1 MKRTYIKPGMAI
13 QKIEACTIMVGTT
26 VSPSDPTMQRTN
38 TVGVRS
44 FSGDQMYYKETLIF
58 GGDAKD
64 DVTPSS
70 KDHDMW
76 DDVLE

>member
-13 QKIEACTIMVGTT
+13 QKIEACTIMAG
-26 VSPSDPTMQRTN
+26 SNGPSGPTLQKE

-58 GGDAKD
+58 GGDATEE
-64 DVTPSS
+64 VTPSS

>member
-13 QKIEACTIMVGTT
+13 QKIEACTIMVG
-26 VSPSDPTMQRTN
+26 SNNPSASDPTMQEV
-38 TVGVRS
+38 VGVRS
-44 FSGDQMYYKETLIF
+44 FSEDQMYYKDNLEF
-58 GGDAKD
+58 KGDAGD

>member
-13 QKIEACTIMVGTT
+13 QKIESCTIMAGT
-26 VSPSDPTMQRTN
+26 VSPSDPTLKET

-44 FSGDQMYYKETLIF
+44 FSGDQMYYKDNLVF
-58 GGDAKD
+58 RGDAGD

>member
-13 QKIEACTIMVGTT
+13 QKIEACTIMAGTT
-26 VSPSDPTMQRTN
+26 VSPSDPTMQEA
-38 TVGVRS
+38 VGVRS
-44 FSGDQMYYKETLIF
+44 FSGDQMYYKDNLVF
-58 GGDAKD
+58 RGDAGD

>member
-1 MKRTYIKPGMAI
+1 MKRTYIKPDMAI
-13 QKIEACTIMVGTT
+13 QKIEACTIKT
-26 VSPSDPTMQRTN
+26 VSNPSASDSTMQES
-38 TVGVRS
+38 VGVRS
-44 FSGDQMYYKETLIF
+44 FSGDQMYYKDNLVF
-58 GGDAKD
+58 RGDAGD

>member
-1 MKRTYIKPGMAI
+1 MKRTYIKPDMAI
-13 QKIEACTIMVGTT
+13 QKIEACTIMAG
-26 VSPSDPTMQRTN
+26 SNDPSGPTLQKE

-58 GGDAKD
+58 GGDAGE

>member
-1 MKRTYIKPGMAI
+1 MKRTYIKPDMAI
-13 QKIEACTIMVGTT
+13 QKIEACTIMAGTT
-26 VSPSDPTMQRTN
+26 VSPSDSTMQEP
-38 TVGVRS
+38 VGVRS
-44 FSGDQMYYKETLIF
+44 FSGDQMYYKDNLEF
-58 GGDAKD
+58 RGDAGD

>member
-1 MKRTYIKPGMAI
+1 MKRTYIKPDMAI
-13 QKIEACTIMVGTT
+13 QKIEACTIMAGTT
-26 VSPSDPTMQRTN
+26 VNPSDPTMQETN

-58 GGDAKD
+58 GGDAGD

>member
-1 MKRTYIKPGMAI
+1 MKRTYIKPDMAI
-13 QKIEACTIMVGTT
+13 QKIEACTIMAG
-26 VSPSDPTMQRTN
+26 SNGPSGPTLQKE

-58 GGDAKD
+58 GGDATEE
-64 DVTPSS
+64 VTPSS

>member
-13 QKIEACTIMVGTT
+13 QKIESCTIMTG
-26 VSPSDPTMQRTN
+26 SNPSASTPTMQES
-38 TVGVRS
+38 VGVRS
-44 FSGDQMYYKETLIF
+44 FSGDQMYYKDNLGF
-58 GGDAKD
+58 RGDAGD

>member
-1 MKRTYIKPGMAI
+1 MKRTYIKPDMAI
-13 QKIEACTIMVGTT
+13 QKIEACTIMAATVG
-26 VSPSDPTMQRTN
+26 PSDPTMQETN

-58 GGDAKD
+58 GGDAGD

>member
-13 QKIEACTIMVGTT
+13 QKIEACTIMAGSNPSASGTT
-26 VSPSDPTMQRTN
+26 LQKTN

-58 GGDAKD
+58 GGNATEE
-64 DVTPSS
+64 VTPSS

-76 DDVLE
+76 DDCE

>member
-1 MKRTYIKPGMAI
+1 MKRTYIKPDMAI
-13 QKIEACTIMVGTT
+13 QKIEACTIMAGTT
-26 VSPSDPTMQRTN
+26 VSPSDPTMQEL
-38 TVGVRS
+38 VGVRS
-44 FSGDQMYYKETLIF
+44 FSGDQMYYKDNLVF
-58 GGDAKD
+58 RGDAGD

>member
-1 MKRTYIKPGMAI
+1 MKRTYIKPDMAI
-13 QKIEACTIMVGTT
+13 QKIEACTIMVG
-26 VSPSDPTMQRTN
+26 SNDPSGPTMQRTN

-58 GGDAKD
+58 GGDAGD
-64 DVTPSS
+64 DVAPSS

>member
-1 MKRTYIKPGMAI
+1 MKRTYIKPDMAI
-13 QKIEACTIMVGTT
+13 QKIEACTIMAGTT
-26 VSPSDPTMQRTN
+26 VSPSDPTMQETN

-58 GGDAKD
+58 GGDATEE
-64 DVTPSS
+64 VTPSS

>member
-1 MKRTYIKPGMAI
+1 MKRTYIKPDMAI

-26 VSPSDPTMQRTN
+26 VSPSDSTMQETN

-58 GGDAKD
+58 GGDAGD

>member
-1 MKRTYIKPGMAI
+1 MKRTYIKPDMAI
-13 QKIEACTIMVGTT
+13 QKIEACTIMAGTT
-26 VSPSDPTMQRTN
+26 VSPSDSTMQETN

-44 FSGDQMYYKETLIF
+44 FSGDQMYYKDNLVF
-58 GGDAKD
+58 RGDAGD

-76 DDVLE
+76 DDVME

>member
-13 QKIEACTIMVGTT
+13 QKIESCTIMAGSNP
-26 VSPSDPTMQRTN
+26 SPSGPTLQKTN

-58 GGDAKD
+58 GGDADK

-70 KDHDMW
+70 KDPLMW

>member
-13 QKIEACTIMVGTT
+13 QKIESCTIMAG
-26 VSPSDPTMQRTN
+26 SNPSASDPTMRETN

-58 GGDAKD
+58 GGDATEE
-64 DVTPSS
+64 VTPSS

>member
-13 QKIEACTIMVGTT
+13 QKIESCTIMAG
-26 VSPSDPTMQRTN
+26 SLKPSNPTMQEAV
-38 TVGVRS
+38 VGVRS
-44 FSGDQMYYKETLIF
+44 FSGDQIYYNDNLKF
-58 GGDAKD
+58 RGDAGD

>member
-13 QKIEACTIMVGTT
+13 QKIESCTIMAGSLT
-26 VSPSDPTMQRTN
+26 PIKPTMQEA
-38 TVGVRS
+38 VGVRS
-44 FSGDQMYYKETLIF
+44 FSGDQLYYKDNLIF
-58 GGDAKD
+58 RGEAGD

>member
-1 MKRTYIKPGMAI
+1 MKRTYIKPDMAI
-13 QKIEACTIMVGTT
+13 QKIESCTIMAGTT
-26 VSPSDPTMQRTN
+26 GPTMQKTN

-44 FSGDQMYYKETLIF
+44 FSGDQMYYKDNLVF
-58 GGDAKD
+58 RGDAGD

>member
-1 MKRTYIKPGMAI
+1 MAI
-13 QKIEACTIMVGTT
+13 QKIEACTIMAGTT
-26 VSPSDPTMQRTN
+26 VSPSGPTLQKEA
-38 TVGVRS
+38 VGVRS

-58 GGDAKD
+58 GGDAGE

>member
-13 QKIEACTIMVGTT
+13 QKIESCTIMAG
-26 VSPSDPTMQRTN
+26 SGASDPTMQES
-38 TVGVRS
+38 VGVRS
-44 FSGDQMYYKETLIF
+44 FSGDQMYYKDNLVF
-58 GGDAKD
+58 RGDAGD

>member
-1 MKRTYIKPGMAI
+1 MKRTYIKPDMAI
-13 QKIEACTIMVGTT
+13 QKIEACTIMAAT
-26 VSPSDPTMQRTN
+26 VSPSDPTMQKTN

-44 FSGDQMYYKETLIF
+44 YSGDQMYYKETLIF
-58 GGDAKD
+58 GGDAGD

>member
-1 MKRTYIKPGMAI
+1 MKRTYIKPDMAI
-13 QKIEACTIMVGTT
+13 QKIEACTIMAGSGT
-26 VSPSDPTMQRTN
+26 SASDPTMQEA
-38 TVGVRS
+38 VGVRS
-44 FSGDQMYYKETLIF
+44 YSGDQMYYKETLIF
-58 GGDAKD
+58 GGDAGD

>member
-1 MKRTYIKPGMAI
+1 MKRTYIKPDMAI
-13 QKIEACTIMVGTT
+13 QKIESCTIMTG
-26 VSPSDPTMQRTN
+26 SNPSASDPTMQEA
-38 TVGVRS
+38 VGVRS
-44 FSGDQMYYKETLIF
+44 FSGDQMYYKDNLVF
-58 GGDAKD
+58 RGDAGD

>member
-13 QKIEACTIMVGTT
+13 QKIESCTIMAG
-26 VSPSDPTMQRTN
+26 SDPSASATTMQQI
-38 TVGVRS
+38 VGVRS
-44 FSGDQMYYKETLIF
+44 FSEDQLYYKDNLEF
-58 GGDAKD
+58 RGDAGD

>member
-13 QKIEACTIMVGTT
+13 QKIESCTIMTG
-26 VSPSDPTMQRTN
+26 SNPSASDPTMQES
-38 TVGVRS
+38 VGVRS
-44 FSGDQMYYKETLIF
+44 FSGDQMYYKDNLEF
-58 GGDAKD
+58 RGDAGD

>member
-13 QKIEACTIMVGTT
+13 QKIESCTIMAGSNP
-26 VSPSDPTMQRTN
+26 SPNDPTMQQR
-38 TVGVRS
+38 VGVRS
-44 FSGDQMYYKETLIF
+44 FSGDQLYYNDKLIF
-58 GGDAKD
+58 RGDAGD

>member
-1 MKRTYIKPGMAI
+1 MKRTYIKPDMAI
-13 QKIEACTIMVGTT
+13 QKIEACTIMAG
-26 VSPSDPTMQRTN
+26 SDPSTSDSTMQEA
-38 TVGVRS
+38 VGVRS
-44 FSGDQMYYKETLIF
+44 FSGDQMYYKDNLVF
-58 GGDAKD
+58 RGDAGD

>member
-13 QKIEACTIMVGTT
+13 QKIEACTIMAG
-26 VSPSDPTMQRTN
+26 SNGPSGPTLQKE

-58 GGDAKD
+58 GGDATEG
-64 DVTPSS
+64 VTPSS

>member
-13 QKIEACTIMVGTT
+13 QKIEACTIMAGT
-26 VSPSDPTMQRTN
+26 VSPSDPTMQKAS

-58 GGDAKD
+58 GGDAGD
-64 DVTPSS
+64 DVAPSS

>member
-1 MKRTYIKPGMAI
+1 MKRTYIKPDMAI
-13 QKIEACTIMVGTT
+13 QKIEACTIMAGSGT
-26 VSPSDPTMQRTN
+26 SASDPTMQEA
-38 TVGVRS
+38 VGVRS

-58 GGDAKD
+58 GGDADK